1 MKKILISV
9 AILCTLAVWGQKK
22 EVTIKTHKVTDK
34 VYMLTGQGG
43 NIGLHIG
50 DEGVFMVDDQFAP
63 LTPKILAAI
72 KSITKKPV
80 KYLVNTHWH
89 GDHTGGNENMRKE
102 GAVIVSHKNVR
113 RRMSVKQFVRGKE
126 KEAASKEALPVIT
139 FTEDMMIHLNGE
151 DMLISH
157 VHNAHTD
164 GDAIVFF
171 MKSNVIHMGD
181 TYFQGKYPFID
192 LESGGSIQG
201 YINAIDKVLL
211 LANKETKIIPGHRKV
226 SNKKELSS
234 YKEMLVVLRDRIKE
248 EIFQGKTL
256 EEVEAAV
263 RITQEYDKKYG
274 GWFISGEG
282 IRKTIYQ
289 SLINSMEK

>member
-9 AILCTLAVWGQKK
+9 AILCTLGVWGQKK
-22 EVTIKTHKVTDK
+22 EVTIETHKVTDK

-282 IRKTIYQ
+282 IRKAIYQ

>member
-1 MKKILISV
+1 MKKILVSV
-9 AILCTLAVWGQKK
+9 AILCVSGVWGQKK
-22 EVTIKTHKVTDK
+22 EVTIETHKVTDK

-72 KSITKKPV
+72 KNITKKPV

-211 LANKETKIIPGHRKV
+211 LANKDTKIIPGHRKV

-263 RITQEYDKKYG
+263 RITQEYDKEYG

-289 SLINSMEK
+289 SLINK